1 MHIERGLASAA
12 GTSTRKISVEI
23 YPCPARYAPKK
34 NLLYNR
40 SMTPRNAVLFF
51 IIFAVVVGG
60 GIWFFVGGKD
70 NASDDFEKNLPPP
83 TAPTKTATNQNQK
96 TGGSWFSK
104 LFSIPSFESLT
115 PNFQPFLPSP
125 TQEPTNI
132 QTETLPET
140 NANFSPLKGKIYLSQ
155 PYNYS
160 YGTDTVNYEYITL
173 RTDNNIKEKI
183 RITDLML
190 KSLASGVKIKIGQG
204 TYLYFSGVINS
215 AQDIFLG
222 PSETAY
228 IITGRSP
235 LGVSFRVNKC
245 SGYLAKNQNFTPYL
259 YSNCPTV
266 KDEPM
271 PKTPN
276 QLNDKC
282 LDYIE
287 NFPACTTFTAG
298 KLELSPEC
306 NNFLIEKTTYSYC
319 IQAHKNEKDFYQTDW
334 RIYLSRNETIW
345 KSKRETIEL
354 LDQNGKLIDSV
365 SY

>member
-1 MHIERGLASAA
+1 
-12 GTSTRKISVEI
+12 
-23 YPCPARYAPKK
+23 
-34 NLLYNR
+34 
-40 SMTPRNAVLFF
+40 MTPRNAILFF

-70 NASDDFEKNLPPP
+70 NSGDDFAKNLPLP
-83 TAPTKTATNQNQK
+83 TAPTNAAAGQNQK
-96 TGGSWFSK
+96 PNGSWFSK
-104 LFSIPSFESLT
+104 LFSMPSFENLT
-115 PNFQPFLPSP
+115 PNFLPSFPPP
-125 TQEPTNI
+125 TQTPTGA
-132 QTETLPET
+132 QTETSPT
-140 NANFSPLKGKIYLSQ
+140 ANTSFSPLKGKIYLSR
-155 PYNYS
+155 PNNYNF
-160 YGTDTVNYEYITL
+160 GTSAANYEYITL
-173 RTDNNIKEKI
+173 RADNNIKEKI
-183 RITDLML
+183 HLTDLTL
-190 KSLASGVKIKIGQG
+190 KSATSGVKVEIGQG
-204 TYLYFSGVINS
+204 VYLYFSGMINS

-222 PSETAY
+222 PGETAY

-245 SGYLAKNQNFTPYL
+245 LGYLAKNQNFNPYL

-266 KDEPM
+266 RNEPL
-271 PKTPN
+271 PKAPN

-287 NFPACTTFTAG
+287 RFPACTTFTTG

-319 IQAHKNEKDFYQTDW
+319 VQTHKNDKDFYQPDW
-334 RIYLSRNETIW
+334 RIYLSRDETLW